1 MHPLKVEHIIT
12 QPNGPDVFKSFC
24 RLKHFSDPPPLLTH
38 SAAESDLHQRDG
50 EGIGDCDL
58 VNADN
63 YVADND
69 VDDAADYE

>member
-1 MHPLKVEHIIT
+1 MMLMM
-12 QPNGPDVFKSFC
+12 
-24 RLKHFSDPPPLLTH
+24 LLPMNDADAA
-38 SAAESDLHQRDG
+38 SAESDLHQRDG

>member
-1 MHPLKVEHIIT
+1 MMLLILMTLVLLIMMLII
-12 QPNGPDVFKSFC
+12 
-24 RLKHFSDPPPLLTH
+24 LLPMNDATAA
-38 SAAESDLHQRDG
+38 SAESDLHQRDG
-50 EGIGDCDL
+50 GGIGDCDL